1 MSSRSGYSRLQIG
14 LHWLI
19 ALLIF
24 AGWFTGEGMGRALH
38 DRLQAGST
46 GFSDATVHVW
56 LGVGIFALIAIRI
69 LVRLMQGAP
78 AAAHGG
84 SALMDAAAVWGH
96 RVLYLLMILA
106 PLGGVVTWFVGIES
120 AGEIHALIGNALFF
134 VALAHAAVA
143 ILHQVVLKDGTLT
156 RMVRPRV

>member
-1 MSSRSGYSRLQIG
+1 MSSRTGYSSIQIG

-19 ALLIF
+19 ALLIL
-24 AGWFTGEGMGRALH
+24 AAWFTGEGMGRALH
-38 DRLQAGST
+38 DRLQSGAT
-46 GFSDATVHVW
+46 GFTDATIHVW
-56 LGVGIFALIAIRI
+56 LGVTIFALIAIRI
-69 LVRLMQGAP
+69 LVRLVQGAP

-120 AGEIHALIGNALFF
+120 TGDLHALVGNALFF
-134 VALAHAAVA
+134 VALAHAVVA

-156 RMVRPRV
+156 RMIRPQ